1 MENVVEA
8 NGASSWEGPS
18 AGLVVSVTEFYAV
31 LNCSLGRAAAC
42 GLLQKWLRLGGGW
55 RGLRGSDPHGG
66 PVQSPVEHPGP
77 TRRSQPMR
85 CSTRDAPHAMLHARC
100 PAPCSLLPP
109 PGGATAL
116 SRTAALPHTA
126 ARRLAP
132 VSDRLFPERFGR
144 GGGIP
149 MAAGRAGEGAWPVS
163 VRGGSF
169 FSDSCRV
176 FPGRVRAVP
185 AAFGPFP
192 RLPPGRKEG
201 TGWRRAAA
209 DGAGGEVS
217 GGRRWGRRS
226 ASAACSAR
234 GAAGPA
240 ARAGGGGGS

>member
-18 AGLVVSVTEFYAV
+18 AGLVVSVTEFYVV

-55 RGLRGSDPHGG
+55 RGLRGWDPHGG

-85 CSTRDAPHAMLHARC
+85 CSTRDAPHAMLHAPC

-126 ARRLAP
+126 ARRLQ
-132 VSDRLFPERFGR
+132 
-144 GGGIP
+144 
-149 MAAGRAGEGAWPVS
+149 
-163 VRGGSF
+163 
-169 FSDSCRV
+169 
-176 FPGRVRAVP
+176 
-185 AAFGPFP
+185 
-192 RLPPGRKEG
+192 
-201 TGWRRAAA
+201 RAAA
-209 DGAGGEVS
+209 P
-217 GGRRWGRRS
+217 
-226 ASAACSAR
+226 
-234 GAAGPA
+234 PA
-240 ARAGGGGGS
+240 ARCEGGSCGEPELKGPRREAAGCAPSCEELKAANCEIRGWKGRVWPAGRGR